1 MVFGVAVSFIG
12 GGNASIWRK
21 TIDLSQTDK
30 FNHIMCTSPRTRFE
44 LSNLVLIGTDCTGSC
59 NSNHHTI
66 TTTTAPWQIR
76 TNKMTD
82 TNDVYTRRMHAGS
95 IPILGR
101 RYITCM
107 VWEMHAGSTPILG
120 KRYITCMVWGIH
132 AGSISILGEEVYHMY
147 GLRDTCRFYTNSRGG
162 GISHVWFEGYM

>member
-66 TTTTAPWQIR
+66 TTTTAP
-76 TNKMTD
+76 
-82 TNDVYTRRMHAGS
+82 
-95 IPILGR
+95 
-101 RYITCM
+101 
-107 VWEMHAGSTPILG
+107 
-120 KRYITCMVWGIH
+120 
-132 AGSISILGEEVYHMY
+132 
-147 GLRDTCRFYTNSRGG
+147 
-162 GISHVWFEGYM
+162 